1 MARLDEIAEG
11 IAKVLVSLP
20 EPEPLKVSLWNEGQ
34 AGTTFLIR
42 AVIDSCERSGMPISD
57 IRVCTKIGGD
67 VLKLYGN
74 KPSGYQGVKITGSET
89 LQSEIEFFRFR
100 SAR

>member
-1 MARLDEIAEG
+1 MRVLDARDSE
-11 IAKVLVSLP
+11 
-20 EPEPLKVSLWNEGQ
+20 Q
-34 AGTTFLIR
+34 HFLFER
-42 AVIDSCERSGMPISD
+42 SYSCEKSGMPISD

-74 KPSGYQGVKITGSET
+74 KPSGYQGVKMIGLET